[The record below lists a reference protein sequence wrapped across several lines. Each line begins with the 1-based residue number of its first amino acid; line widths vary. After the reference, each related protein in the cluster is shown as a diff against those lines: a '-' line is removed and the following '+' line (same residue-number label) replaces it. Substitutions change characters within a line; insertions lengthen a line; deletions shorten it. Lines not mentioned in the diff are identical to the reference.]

1 MDKSEFYRTGN
12 VKIAESNAKFHDL
25 MADGKITMPDLR
37 EETIRLYR
45 QEQADNITAMN
56 DQYEDDLA
64 EAKVP
69 TEATDCRI
77 AEIDTEIA
85 ELTRFDKEWLSQLG
99 MIAMRYE
106 AAKDIP
112 VVNHNVDIASLM
124 AERSRL
130 ENEREISLEDNEHLF
145 IAWNI
150 PTATTDNG
158 RQFDLP

>member
-124 AERSRL
+124 AERSKL
-130 ENEREISLEDNEHLF
+130 ENEREISLEDNELSPSPYTEH
-145 IAWNI
+145 
-150 PTATTDNG
+150 TV
-158 RQFDLP
+158 